1 MRFSHL
7 LVLNH
12 ESTIRQIGIT
22 TNDGN
27 KNMTKKE
34 FKEMFEHADY
44 RKKYSDTARMLLKAL
59 RALERSERKI
69 KDLEKGIDL
78 HVLSQGMK

>member
-1 MRFSHL
+1 
-7 LVLNH
+7 
-12 ESTIRQIGIT
+12 
-22 TNDGN
+22 
-27 KNMTKKE
+27 MTKKE